1 MSKVQDPVFRS
12 SPEFNPLIQPSE
24 SAGFGLPV
32 VSGDELPELIQR
44 AFAPEYVWQEDQL
57 VKQWNSEKA
66 IIKSS
71 FIEAGVLIPI
81 VERDNQQQVV
91 LTKRSSK
98 LRSHRGQVSFP
109 GGRFE
114 KSDKDLQDAALR
126 ETEEEIGVERS
137 KIAVFGE
144 MPVFHT
150 GTGFAM
156 SSYLGLLSEVSDFMI
171 DSREVEEVFLVP
183 LSYLTDPNNYR
194 LYTAVA
200 ANAALPFNYYGI
212 TWANHFIWGATAS
225 ILRNLYQRIQQAR

>member
-1 MSKVQDPVFRS
+1 MSKAQDLISRS
-12 SPEFNPLIQPSE
+12 SPDFNPLIQPSE

-32 VSGDELPELIQR
+32 IGGDELPELIQR
-44 AFAPEYVWQEDQL
+44 AFAPEYIWQEDQL
-57 VKQWNSEKA
+57 VKQWNSQKDV
-66 IIKSS
+66 IKSS
-71 FIEAGVLIPI
+71 FIEAGVLIPL
-81 VERDNQQQVV
+81 VLKDNQQQVV

-98 LRSHRGQVSFP
+98 LRNHRGQISFP
-109 GGRFE
+109 GGRFDE
-114 KSDKDLQDAALR
+114 RDKDLEDAALR

-144 MPVFHT
+144 MPIFYT

-156 SSYLGLLSEVSDFMI
+156 SSYLGWLSEVSDFMI

-194 LYTAVA
+194 LYTAP
-200 ANAALPFNYYGI
+200 NTALPFSYYGV

>member
-1 MSKVQDPVFRS
+1 MSKAQDLSRS
-12 SPEFNPLIQPSE
+12 SPDFNPLTQPSE

-32 VSGDELPELIQR
+32 IGNDELPELIQR
-44 AFAPEYVWQEDQL
+44 AFSPEYHWQEDHF
-57 VKQWNSEKA
+57 VAQWNAQKE

-81 VERDNQQQVV
+81 VVKDNQEQIV

-98 LRSHRGQVSFP
+98 LRSHRGQISFP
-109 GGRFE
+109 GGRFD
-114 KSDKDLQDAALR
+114 KNDKDLEDAALR

-137 KIAVFGE
+137 KISIFGE
-144 MPVFHT
+144 MPIFYT

-156 SSYLGLLSEVSDFMI
+156 SSYLGRMSEVSNFMI
-171 DSREVEEVFLVP
+171 DTREVEEVFLVP
-183 LSYLTDPNNYR
+183 LSYLTNPNNYR
-194 LYTAVA
+194 LYKAP
-200 ANAALPFNYYGI
+200 NAILPFSYYGI

>member
-1 MSKVQDPVFRS
+1 MNKSHNPPHRS
-12 SPEFNPLIQPSE
+12 VPYFNPLTQPSE

-32 VSGDELPELIQR
+32 IRDEELSELLERAFLPEHAWRQ
-44 AFAPEYVWQEDQL
+44 DQL
-57 VKQWNSEKA
+57 VEHWNSQKEVV
-66 IIKSS
+66 KSS

-81 VERDNQQQVV
+81 VNKDNQAQIV

-114 KSDKDLQDAALR
+114 ESDKDLEDAALR

-137 KIAVFGE
+137 KISVFGE
-144 MPVFHT
+144 MPVFYT

-156 SSYLGLLSEVSDFMI
+156 SSYLGWMTEASRFMI
-171 DSREVEEVFLVP
+171 DTREVEEVFLVP
-183 LSYLTDPNNYR
+183 LSFLTDPNNYR
-194 LYTAVA
+194 LYTADRGE
-200 ANAALPFNYYGI
+200 LPFSYYGI

-225 ILRNLYQRIQQAR
+225 ILRNLYQRLQQAR

>member
-1 MSKVQDPVFRS
+1 MSKTQGLLSRS
-12 SPEFNPLIQPSE
+12 SPDFNPLIQPSE

-32 VSGDELPELIQR
+32 IGGEELPELIQR
-44 AFAPEYVWQEDQL
+44 AFSPEYVWQEDRL
-57 VKQWNSEKA
+57 VKQWNSQKA
-66 IIKSS
+66 VIKSS

-81 VERDNQQQVV
+81 VVKDNQEQVV

-98 LRSHRGQVSFP
+98 LRNHRGQISFP

-114 KSDKDLQDAALR
+114 ENDKDLEDAALR

-137 KIAVFGE
+137 KIDVFGE
-144 MPVFHT
+144 MPIFYT
-150 GTGFAM
+150 GTGYAM
-156 SSYLGLLSEVSDFMI
+156 SSYLGRMSEVSNFMI
-171 DSREVEEVFLVP
+171 DVREVEEVFLVP

-194 LYTAVA
+194 LYTAP
-200 ANAALPFNYYGI
+200 NSILPFSYYGI

>member
-1 MSKVQDPVFRS
+1 MNKTQDLFSRS
-12 SPEFNPLIQPSE
+12 SPDFNPLTQPSE
-24 SAGFGLPV
+24 SAGLGLPV
-32 VSGDELPELIQR
+32 IASEELPELIQR
-44 AFAPEYVWQEDQL
+44 AFSPEYIWQEDQL
-57 VKQWNSEKA
+57 VKHWNSQKA
-66 IIKSS
+66 VIKSS

-81 VERDNQQQVV
+81 VVKDNQEQVV

-98 LRSHRGQVSFP
+98 LRSHRGQISFP
-109 GGRFE
+109 GGRFDA
-114 KSDKDLQDAALR
+114 SDKDLEDAALR

-144 MPVFHT
+144 MPVFYT

-156 SSYLGLLSEVSDFMI
+156 SSYLGRMSEVSGFMI

-194 LYTAVA
+194 LYTAPNSV
-200 ANAALPFNYYGI
+200 LPFSYYGI